1 MVSGSTSSYRPQAVL
16 LEENPVATTTP
27 NRILPSWNVSEEL
40 AEEMVTVREVPG
52 LYFRPD
58 ERFTARLVELIS
70 SEQPSRTRVTLGS
83 FLDDEQLSAVL
94 AGETFSIEGKRLRP
108 CIFPTGRI
116 VHLQA
121 EPLYSG
127 RHADESG
134 FAYYPVCQTNGSFPD
149 PFDDEHYTRLATT
162 QRLGRHEI
170 PTGRTLPSEEVLES
184 VCDRCVAIAH
194 RTALEA
200 R

>member
-1 MVSGSTSSYRPQAVL
+1 MT
-16 LEENPVATTTP
+16 TTTP
-27 NRILPSWNVSEEL
+27 NRILPSWNVSAEL
-40 AEEMVTVREVPG
+40 AEEMATVRKVPG

-58 ERFTARLVELIS
+58 ERFTARLVALIS
-70 SEQPSRTRVTLGS
+70 SEQPSRIRVTLGS
-83 FLDDEQLSAVL
+83 FLDDEQLAAVL
-94 AGETFSIEGKRLRP
+94 AGEMFSIEGRRLRP

-121 EPLYSG
+121 EPLYND

-134 FAYYPVCQTNGSFPD
+134 FAYYPVCQASGSFLD
-149 PFDDEHYTRLATT
+149 AFDDEHYARLATT
-162 QRLGRHEI
+162 WRLGRYSM
-170 PTGRTLPSEEVLES
+170 PLDRTLTSEEVLES